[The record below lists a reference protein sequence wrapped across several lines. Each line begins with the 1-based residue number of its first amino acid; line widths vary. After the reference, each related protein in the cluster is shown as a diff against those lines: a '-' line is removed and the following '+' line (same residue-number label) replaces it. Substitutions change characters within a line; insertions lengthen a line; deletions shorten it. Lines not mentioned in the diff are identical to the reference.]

1 MQLEERL
8 NSDLG
13 TPLQGE
19 GFLVK
24 NLDCFFY
31 TLYRSL
37 TISATEEIKISDPSQ
52 SLVPTEEAP
61 LPRFAHLNGKFY
73 NQLGPVTFISSAGQA
88 YHYVLV

>member
-1 MQLEERL
+1 M
-8 NSDLG
+8 
-13 TPLQGE
+13 
-19 GFLVK
+19 K

-31 TLYRSL
+31 IWSL

-61 LPRFAHLNGKFY
+61 LRRFAHLNGKFY

-88 YHYVLV
+88 YHYVLVWVHGFGELHGTKDGMR